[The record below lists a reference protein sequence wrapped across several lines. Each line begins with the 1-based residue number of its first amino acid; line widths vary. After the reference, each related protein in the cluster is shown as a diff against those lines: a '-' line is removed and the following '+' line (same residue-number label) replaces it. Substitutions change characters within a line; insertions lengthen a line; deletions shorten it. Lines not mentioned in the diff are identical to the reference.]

1 MACALDS
8 NSELSLVLS
17 AGAGNSSGKDLTS
30 FGCNAL
36 SESYCI
42 LIVNVINVFCAEQ
55 ADFLSSVVSVS
66 IISDVFSFSFLSSI
80 FS

>member
-8 NSELSLVLS
+8 NSELSLMLS
-17 AGAGNSSGKDLTS
+17 AGAGNSSVKDLTS

-55 ADFLSSVVSVS
+55 ADF
-66 IISDVFSFSFLSSI
+66 FLLL
-80 FS
+80 FLFWRLYLC